1 MTAGLILSD
10 LFGFVVS
17 IQFFATPLKREFL
30 CFSPILF
37 TNVAKTVKAKHNVDF
52 IRQELCS
59 ANVLSYTEG
68 SRLMRTSLLRFFKTF
83 HKYLPYANF
92 GLFSSLM
99 QFIGQNIRL
108 M

>member
-37 TNVAKTVKAKHNVDF
+37 TSVAKTVKAKHNVHF
-52 IRQELCS
+52 IRQELFS
-59 ANVLSYTEG
+59 AYILSY
-68 SRLMRTSLLRFFKTF
+68 RLRIKENVQNLTLLSDAVETVRGPKSLKWLVKNF
-83 HKYLPYANF
+83 HYS
-92 GLFSSLM
+92 GHV
-99 QFIGQNIRL
+99 
-108 M
+108 